1 MRYEETQYGTY
12 VNLVIILLLVF
23 ILLSYVFKWGT
34 NPLPQTIFFFM
45 EGLFIFIFSMFY
57 KMITVIENREI
68 KITYGIG
75 LVRIRIRP
83 EKIIKMEKF
92 KVPWYWGMGI
102 RITPRGLLY
111 SVNGF
116 KAVIVRYII
125 KGKERTTLIGTQN
138 PDNLKRAIE
147 RHFLSEINIH

>member
-23 ILLSYVFKWGT
+23 ILLSYVFKWGN

-45 EGLFIFIFSMFY
+45 EGLFVFIYSMFY
-57 KMITVIENREI
+57 KMTTVIENREI
-68 KITYGIG
+68 KIAYGIG
-75 LVRIRIRP
+75 MIRIRIRP
-83 EKIIKMEKF
+83 EKIINVEKF

-102 RITPRGLLY
+102 RITPKGLLY
-111 SVNGF
+111 SINGF
-116 KAVIVRYII
+116 QTVIIKYII
-125 KGKERTTLIGTQN
+125 KGKERTTLIGTQD
-138 PDNLKRAIE
+138 PDDLKSAIE